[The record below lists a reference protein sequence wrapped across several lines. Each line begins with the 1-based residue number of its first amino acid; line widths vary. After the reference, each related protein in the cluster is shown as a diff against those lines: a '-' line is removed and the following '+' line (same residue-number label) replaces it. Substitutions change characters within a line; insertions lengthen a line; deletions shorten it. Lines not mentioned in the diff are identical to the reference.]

1 MNAIVATSSNQIPN
15 PNSNP
20 NLAPS
25 SEASPSGIAMST
37 PETLAI
43 AISATLIPDAATPD
57 TQTSG
62 TDTKPVDPSLWPA
75 RIRRAGQFVA
85 AFVGA
90 LTLFGVLMLLKGVN
104 PFTAYKDMIVSTLG
118 DSSQIAGIAVRATP
132 IILAALAVSIPARA
146 GMINVGGEGQLI
158 IGGVGAMG
166 TSLALSGRLPGP
178 IVLVLMGLAAAVAG
192 GLWAGIAALLR
203 LRVGI
208 AESVSTLLMNYIAL
222 DAMYFLIFQPWK
234 DRNGSGQPA
243 TRAVGAGERLPLWGS
258 TRVHLGLLLAVIA
271 VLIVYTLFRTT
282 SWGFRL
288 RVVGG
293 NTEAGRR
300 AGLNVSALMF
310 SAMCTGGML
319 AGLGGF
325 TQLAGAEF
333 KLRSGFLAGYG
344 YVAFLASWL
353 GKHRPIGVAL
363 SCLLLSTIAISGD
376 SLQLDA
382 QLPAASVNVLMA
394 LVLLGVFGFSKRKA
408 VAV

>member
-1 MNAIVATSSNQIPN
+1 MNATMT
-15 PNSNP
+15 
-20 NLAPS
+20 APPI
-25 SEASPSGIAMST
+25 EI
-37 PETLAI
+37 ER
-43 AISATLIPDAATPD
+43 
-57 TQTSG
+57 
-62 TDTKPVDPSLWPA
+62 VDPGSVTPSAWLA
-75 RIRRAGQFVA
+75 RMQRLGQFVA
-85 AFVGA
+85 AFIGA
-90 LTLFGVLMLLKGVN
+90 LTLFGILMLLKGVN
-104 PFTAYKDMIVSTLG
+104 PFTAYKDMVVSTLG

-192 GLWAGIAALLR
+192 GFWAGIAALLR

-222 DAMYFLIFQPWK
+222 DIMYFLIFQPWK

-258 TRVHLGLLLAVIA
+258 TRVHLGLLLAAIA

-408 VAV
+408 GAT